1 MTPEVNI
8 TWMSGAQDGE
18 SVRLVAAGS
27 PPHVTFGRIPACS
40 LAMPQEPD
48 ASREH
53 ARLTC
58 RDGQWW
64 LEDLSSTNGT
74 FLGEF
79 EKSIRVTSP
88 MPVQSGQIFRIG
100 RVRFLLEFP
109 QEVSIAG
116 QECAK
121 SCF

>member
-1 MTPEVNI
+1 M
-8 TWMSGAQDGE
+8 
-18 SVRLVAAGS
+18 RLVAGGS
-27 PPHVTFGRIPACS
+27 PPHVAIGRMPTCS

-64 LEDLSSTNGT
+64 LEDLKSTNGT

-79 EKSIRVTSP
+79 EKSRQVTA
-88 MPVQSGQIFRIG
+88 PVQIQSGQIFRIG
-100 RVRFLLEFP
+100 HVRFLLDIP
-109 QEVSIAG
+109 QKSAIAG
-116 QECAK
+116 QQYAQTVNM
-121 SCF
+121 